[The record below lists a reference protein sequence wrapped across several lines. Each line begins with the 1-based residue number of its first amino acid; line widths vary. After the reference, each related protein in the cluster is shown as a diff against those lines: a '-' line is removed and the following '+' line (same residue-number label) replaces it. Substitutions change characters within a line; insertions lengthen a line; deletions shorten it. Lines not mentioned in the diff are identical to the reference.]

1 MIILTTHCDRKIS
14 SLLHKIYPSRRT
26 EYLNTLW
33 FKGEKTLNERATWKN
48 GVIRASRKKRF
59 RLVKLASHLR
69 KIKYSVELISIV
81 SVTHENQ
88 VDFWL
93 SKCSF
98 WLSQTQHYSSFH

>member
-14 SLLHKIYPSRRT
+14 SLLHKIYPSRRN

-48 GVIRASRKKRF
+48 GVIRASRKKGF
-59 RLVKLASHLR
+59 MLVKFASYLR
-69 KIKYSVELISIV
+69 KIKYSIKFISIV

-98 WLSQTQHYSSFH
+98 WLSQMQCY